1 MISEECF
8 IQVMKSLTALYD
20 KFTELDAVINLD
32 PASSLYGL
40 IDNILYSLSD
50 ELQKVP
56 LYYTLDSD
64 VCNLYGL
71 PKKCEGVPLLFQ
83 WAFDYDFGRKY
94 EDKYLVKI
102 NGVEYKPENAHELY
116 KVFELVND
124 ETNEV
129 EIYISK

>member
-8 IQVMKSLTALYD
+8 IQIMKSLIALYD

-32 PASSLYGL
+32 PASSLYGF
-40 IDNILYSLSD
+40 IDNILDSLSD

-56 LYYTLDSD
+56 LYYTLDSA

-71 PKKCEGVPLLFQ
+71 PKKCEGVPLLLQ

-94 EDKYLVKI
+94 EDKYLVEI

-116 KVFELVND
+116 KVFELLND
-124 ETNEV
+124 ETNEAK
-129 EIYISK
+129 ISI